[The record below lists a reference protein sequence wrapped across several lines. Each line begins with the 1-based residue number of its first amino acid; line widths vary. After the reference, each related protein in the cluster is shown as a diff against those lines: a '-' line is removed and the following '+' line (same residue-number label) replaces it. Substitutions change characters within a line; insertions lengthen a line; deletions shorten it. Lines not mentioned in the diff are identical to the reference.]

1 MLLLSPKGV
10 AKSQVLLRPPSS
22 ALWRRGIFTKLACV
36 PCIRSGYG
44 GLGRRAICQGRLAG
58 YELQAQALVR
68 FIEFAWLFPSPTKS
82 LEC

>member
-1 MLLLSPKGV
+1 MLLLS
-10 AKSQVLLRPPSS
+10 SQLLLRSPSS

-44 GLGRRAICQGRLAG
+44 LWGEGWAG
-58 YELQAQALVR
+58 VR
-68 FIEFAWLFPSPTKS
+68 FARASRPVTEYRHRPLVKSIEFAWLFPSPTKS

>member
-1 MLLLSPKGV
+1 MAEEGGRLLLSPKGV

-44 GLGRRAICQGRLAG
+44 LWGEGWAGVRFARAGRLG
-58 YELQAQALVR
+58 YELQEQA
-68 FIEFAWLFPSPTKS
+68 P
-82 LEC
+82 CQDH